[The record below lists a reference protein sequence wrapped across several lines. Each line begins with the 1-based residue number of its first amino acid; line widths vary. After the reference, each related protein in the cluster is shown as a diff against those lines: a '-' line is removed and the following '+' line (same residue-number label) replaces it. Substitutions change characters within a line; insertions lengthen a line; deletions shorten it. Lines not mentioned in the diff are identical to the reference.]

1 MKKKEYVAPYSKVY
15 AVLLEKV
22 VQTSP
27 DSNTGAPSPQP
38 ESLSFGGDDS
48 SPDFV
53 GSAVSEARERSS
65 FAPDSPW
72 EQIW

>member
-15 AVLLEKV
+15 AVQLEKV

-48 SPDFV
+48 GQPDDF
-53 GSAVSEARERSS
+53 AVSEAKERSS